1 VQYQTFRGADLREAL
16 GRVKAVLGPDAVIES
31 TRQVSNGRGGGLAQ
45 SFVEVT
51 AGSAEAKSAR
61 WSRGADPGVTAATV
75 SAPTPRRTRLDTR
88 TAMNDHPTQPR
99 KPTQEGPTIAW
110 LSGLSQKELDRELR
124 SLRGML
130 EELSS
135 SRPPKERTLALL
147 YEAGFEGRLA
157 RELAANSGRALQKG
171 QVSPRSLLLDRLI
184 GRLRVSPGLI
194 AQRQRQ
200 LIACVGPTGAGKT
213 TTLAKLAAQAKLDF
227 ARSVGIIS
235 LDTYRVG
242 AVEQWQRYA
251 QLLGVPFA
259 VARSVHDFEV
269 AVASSTCDLLLV
281 DTTGRS
287 PTEKDSEWLL
297 SDCLPRVTRREVEVL
312 SVLPAWLRA
321 RDAEQVIATY
331 SDISLTGAVITKLDE
346 TVHHG
351 GVVQGVIVHNLPVKY
366 TCNGPRVPEDIHDA
380 SAEAL
385 LSNLLRNDS

>member
-1 VQYQTFRGADLREAL
+1 MQYQTFRGADLREAL

-51 AGSAEAKSAR
+51 AGSAASTNVK
-61 WSRGADPGVTAATV
+61 WSRDSEPRVATAV
-75 SAPTPRRTRLDTR
+75 VAPTPRKPQGDPRTTTHTR
-88 TAMNDHPTQPR
+88 AAQSRKTTQD
-99 KPTQEGPTIAW
+99 GPPIAW
-110 LSGLSQKELDRELR
+110 LSGLSPKELDRELR

-130 EELSS
+130 EELSA
-135 SRPPKERTLALL
+135 SRPPKERALALL
-147 YEAGFEGRLA
+147 HEAGFEGRLA
-157 RELAANSGRALQKG
+157 RDLAANSGRVLQKG
-171 QVSPRSLLLDRLI
+171 QISPRSLLLDRLTS
-184 GRLRVSPGLI
+184 RLRVSPGLI
-194 AQRQRQ
+194 AQQKRQ
-200 LIACVGPTGAGKT
+200 LVACVGPTGAGKT

-242 AVEQWQRYA
+242 AIEQWQRYA

-259 VARSVHDFEV
+259 VARNVRDFEA

-287 PTEKDSEWLL
+287 LTEKDSEWLL
-297 SDCLPRVTRREVEVL
+297 SDCLPQAPRREIEVL
-312 SVLPAWLRA
+312 AVLPAWLRA
-321 RDAEQVIATY
+321 RDAEQVVATY
-331 SDISLTGAVITKLDE
+331 SDVSPTGAVITKLDE

-366 TCNGPRVPEDIHDA
+366 TCNGPRVPEDIRDG
-380 SAEAL
+380 SAETL